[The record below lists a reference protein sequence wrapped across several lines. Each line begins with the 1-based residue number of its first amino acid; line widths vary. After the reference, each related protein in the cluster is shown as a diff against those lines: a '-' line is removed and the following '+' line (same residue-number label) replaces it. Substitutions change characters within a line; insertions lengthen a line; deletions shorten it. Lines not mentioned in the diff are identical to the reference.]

1 MEEDDKFDKPIHLTY
16 LKTSVKAISINIVFT
31 LIVRPTLAYILWKR
45 KKISTRCKTVVHIVE
60 KEENLYKVQ
69 NSRGHPTPILVQVLL
84 LAKEQFSLGVFFAT
98 YSSQGLQSFMICIF
112 IRDT

>member
-31 LIVRPTLAYILWKR
+31 LIVKPTL
-45 KKISTRCKTVVHIVE
+45 CVHIVE

-69 NSRGHPTPILVQVLL
+69 NSRRHPTPILVQVLL